1 MKVELHLVNAEV
13 LTVAEDETLIVKLP
27 STLEPWAMQE
37 IYKEFANA
45 GIPGNRLIIVTGEAE
60 LTKVKRT

>member
-1 MKVELHLVNAEV
+1 MSVKLELVNAEV

-37 IYKEFANA
+37 VYANFARA
-45 GIPGNRLIIVTGEAE
+45 GIPDNRLIIVTGNAE
-60 LTKVKRT
+60 ITKVKRT